1 MDEHGYLQLDDRV
14 TDYWELK
21 AGCLIRH
28 HLIPRRGRMHIEH
41 LPKDCPVQLE
51 QLDHIKITM
60 VHQADGKS
68 RLFTDDGTV
77 TTPPEGISGTWTG
90 TTVFQ
95 LTGDTRR
102 EMAMYTGTHLVRTNA
117 RQVAKDQKKAYNKKV
132 KKDKGGVNERF
143 LGPQERALFKEAKVK
158 ELKSFFDHGVWA
170 FQTEADESRTLT
182 SRILLKWSK
191 NEDGSP
197 RAKARLIVRSFN
209 DPDALAGTITTSSPT
224 TTRLSRSMVLSLAAN
239 MQWPTWTAD
248 VSTAFLQGRPQSRKL
263 WVKLPSEALQLLGAS
278 EDTRMLLLKPCY
290 GQTDAPRG
298 WFLEAV
304 DRLLRAG
311 LRQHPLD
318 PCAFLIY
325 EKDDNHFNENDPIH
339 EETSTLG
346 PEKLCGMVIMHVDD
360 MLGAGCPKSPRY
372 KAVTDLLRANFSF
385 REWKEDLPKL
395 EYCGCE
401 LEKTPEGGRR
411 LHQENYF
418 SKVKPITIHKN
429 HNPHEPLSDRELT
442 QVRGLLGSM
451 QWPAVQTSPH
461 LQCSTSMLSGQ
472 ITKATTSTIAECN
485 KLLKFAKDHKDV
497 SLFYNYIGHPSEL
510 QLLCFFDAGFTA
522 RVDGSSQ
529 GGYILMLVN
538 KQLFTSG
545 EDGEYHVLD
554 WRSFRTPRV
563 TRSSLA
569 AEAQAGGQAADSVDF
584 ACRYWHALMHPDL
597 KLKGLLKAPST
608 LVPTMVTDAK
618 ALYDSYHREGVSSSV
633 VDKRVSL
640 EIRVM
645 KEMMEELGGQLR
657 WVSSERQIADGLTK
671 ESARTLLA
679 ARLRHRRLKLTWD
692 PNYVASKKKSKK
704 EKEKA
709 IAETTQLETTP
720 KDAAA
725 EHFVPAEEPTP
736 ENVKLSDYPEIF
748 EYEEQQKF
756 EETPATAYL
765 AQNAKALTYV
775 FAMSHG
781 GSCSKNNLTGRMPN
795 VFLAVLMFSLLAV
808 ARGQQCEKGEEKE
821 EKGESYEQLW
831 LWLAILALIH
841 ITLMTGIFIAGRWS
855 CHHKVAS
862 KPVTK
867 EAEIQKNEPIV
878 HARLRELLSLEK
890 NRADEA
896 QKSAQESRAA
906 LNLQIDEVQN
916 LRALTTDAHRLFR
929 DAIMEMEL
937 HSSLCPFTRPVV
949 TASTGECWHHESC
962 HIVRQITSN
971 LMTRRACAYCAS
983 LRPPPDRIENSSGT
997 SLRREVDAWLADAD
1011 PWRPT

>member
-1 MDEHGYLQLDDRV
+1 M
-14 TDYWELK
+14 
-21 AGCLIRH
+21 
-28 HLIPRRGRMHIEH
+28 
-41 LPKDCPVQLE
+41 
-51 QLDHIKITM
+51 
-60 VHQADGKS
+60 
-68 RLFTDDGTV
+68 
-77 TTPPEGISGTWTG
+77 
-90 TTVFQ
+90 
-95 LTGDTRR
+95 
-102 EMAMYTGTHLVRTNA
+102 
-117 RQVAKDQKKAYNKKV
+117 
-132 KKDKGGVNERF
+132 
-143 LGPQERALFKEAKVK
+143 
-158 ELKSFFDHGVWA
+158 
-170 FQTEADESRTLT
+170 
-182 SRILLKWSK
+182 
-191 NEDGSP
+191 
-197 RAKARLIVRSFN
+197 
-209 DPDALAGTITTSSPT
+209 
-224 TTRLSRSMVLSLAAN
+224 
-239 MQWPTWTAD
+239 
-248 VSTAFLQGRPQSRKL
+248 
-263 WVKLPSEALQLLGAS
+263 
-278 EDTRMLLLKPCY
+278 
-290 GQTDAPRG
+290 
-298 WFLEAV
+298 
-304 DRLLRAG
+304 
-311 LRQHPLD
+311 
-318 PCAFLIY
+318 
-325 EKDDNHFNENDPIH
+325 
-339 EETSTLG
+339 
-346 PEKLCGMVIMHVDD
+346 
-360 MLGAGCPKSPRY
+360 
-372 KAVTDLLRANFSF
+372 
-385 REWKEDLPKL
+385 
-395 EYCGCE
+395 
-401 LEKTPEGGRR
+401 
-411 LHQENYF
+411 
-418 SKVKPITIHKN
+418 
-429 HNPHEPLSDRELT
+429 
-442 QVRGLLGSM
+442 
-451 QWPAVQTSPH
+451 
-461 LQCSTSMLSGQ
+461 
-472 ITKATTSTIAECN
+472 
-485 KLLKFAKDHKDV
+485 
-497 SLFYNYIGHPSEL
+497 SLFYNYIGHPLEL

-522 RVDGSSQ
+522 RADGSSQ

-584 ACRYWHALMHPDL
+584 ACRYWHALMHPEL
-597 KLKGLLKAPST
+597 KLKELLKAPST

-657 WVSSERQIADGLTK
+657 WMSSERQIADGLTK

-692 PNYVASKKKSKK
+692 PDYVASKKKSKK

-709 IAETTQLETTP
+709 IAKTTQLETTP
-720 KDAAA
+720 NDVAA
-725 EHFVPAEEPTP
+725 ERFVPAEEPIP
-736 ENVKLSDYPEIF
+736 EKVKLSDYPEIL

-795 VFLAVLMFSLLAV
+795 VFLAVLMFSLLAM

-841 ITLMTGIFIAGRWS
+841 IILMTGIFIAGRWS

-862 KPVTK
+862 KPMTK
-867 EAEIQKNEPIV
+867 EVEIQKNEPIV
-878 HARLRELLSLEK
+878 HARLRELLNLEK

-937 HSSLCPFTRPVV
+937 HSSLCPFMRPVV

-983 LRPPPDRIENSSGT
+983 LRPPPDRIESNSGT

-1011 PWRPT
+1011 PWRPL